1 MKTLRNKILLAVAVL
16 AISIPALAAPVSVG
30 VEADFASR
38 YIWRGFD
45 VYDNGGAFQP
55 SGFVS
60 YSPTEALSVTGSVW
74 ASYNMDVTETL
85 DEIDYTL
92 DVSYTV
98 NDMTSV
104 SAGAI
109 LYVFPEVS
117 GDDNTSEL
125 YGSIGIALP
134 ADFSA
139 SVALYYDYDDG
150 DGYYVN
156 AGLEYGKTIKEGVDL
171 TLGASVGYMDYDDEG
186 MYAGFDGISDYN
198 FSAGLSADV
207 GYGFAMALSA
217 TQTISGDDKINTNDE
232 FWTLAAI
239 SYEM

>member
-1 MKTLRNKILLAVAVL
+1 VNTLRTKIILAVAALLV
-16 AISIPALAAPVSVG
+16 SIPAFAAPVSVG

-55 SGFVS
+55 SGFVA
-60 YSPTEALSVTGSVW
+60 YAPTDALSVTGSVW

-85 DEIDYTL
+85 DEVDYTL
-92 DVSYTV
+92 DVSYTIS
-98 NDMTSV
+98 DMISV

-117 GDDNTSEL
+117 GDDNTSEA
-125 YGSIGIALP
+125 YGSVSLTLP
-134 ADFSA
+134 SNLSA
-139 SVALYYDYDDG
+139 SAAIYYDYDDG

-156 AGLEYGKTIKEGVDL
+156 CGLEYGVALKEGVDL
-171 TLGASVGYMDYDDEG
+171 SLGANVGYMDYDEEG

-198 FSAGLSADV
+198 FTAGISADA
-207 GYGFAMALSA
+207 GNGLGISISA
-217 TQTISGDDKINTNDE
+217 TQTISGDDEINVDDE
-232 FWTLAAI
+232 FWTMAAL
-239 SYEM
+239 SYEL